1 MALRWRARQGKRCPL
16 QLGQRCA
23 WRRDMIDDRAAIV
36 PESEGVSVCGT
47 GMHESAAS
55 SRADLTQRVHAR
67 CSVGQVTC
75 VRRSCSG
82 QRSRRAKARSRPA
95 ARAIPAP
102 ATACAATGTAAQTTS
117 PSIDVVVTTGAEPPS
132 PSRLRLVSSAINRF
146 INFHFQV

>member
-1 MALRWRARQGKRCPL
+1 MALRWRARQGKRCRL

-47 GMHESAAS
+47 GMHDRAAS
-55 SRADLTQRVHAR
+55 SRPDLTQRVHAR
-67 CSVGQVTC
+67 YSVGQITC
-75 VRRSCSG
+75 ERRSCSG
-82 QRSRRAKARSRPA
+82 KRSRRAKVRSRPA

-117 PSIDVVVTTGAEPPS
+117 PSFDVVVTTGAEPPS
-132 PSRLRLVSSAINRF
+132 AAG
-146 INFHFQV
+146 